1 MDKAIIELQKYKNIL
16 LNEAAIGGYTSD
28 TKSIDE
34 ALAELQA
41 YKAKFQELEA
51 KYNQLT
57 HNHDLVCHE
66 NCQNLCWENEE
77 SCCKEE
83 GCIRNYIDPSL
94 YIDIYEDKYKPR
106 ELDK

>member
-1 MDKAIIELQKYKNIL
+1 MDKAIEILESIFETRETGTYILQSVSKQ
-16 LNEAAIGGYTSD
+16 D
-28 TKSIDE
+28 VDE
-34 ALAELQA
+34 ALAEPQA

-57 HNHDLVCHE
+57 HNHDLDCHE

-77 SCCKEE
+77 SYCKEE

-94 YIDIYEDKYKPR
+94 YIDIYEDKYKTR

>member
-1 MDKAIIELQKYKNIL
+1 MDKAIEILESIFETRETGTYMLQSVSKQ
-16 LNEAAIGGYTSD
+16 D
-28 TKSIDE
+28 VDE

-77 SCCKEE
+77 SYCKEE

-94 YIDIYEDKYKPR
+94 YIDIYKDKYKPR
-106 ELDK
+106 G

>member
-1 MDKAIIELQKYKNIL
+1 MDKAIKCLEKFAKLSLAAPKLYFDIEN
-16 LNEAAIGGYTSD
+16 AI
-28 TKSIDE
+28 
-34 ALAELQA
+34 AELTA

-77 SCCKEE
+77 SYCKEE

-94 YIDIYEDKYKPR
+94 YIDIYEDKYKTR